1 MLFVGVGAL
10 LGAHQGRGGPRF
22 VPYARPFMHWA
33 AHRPYQVAW
42 LNPGALRNSFRLS
55 SALGLP
61 DDAVSVAGYRTYRHE
76 ALTRL
81 QVPWAW
87 VDAGLAPAEMA
98 WVKANAPERYI
109 PVASGTGVT
118 PAHRA
123 AVLAVLG

>member
-10 LGAHQGRGGPRF
+10 LGAHHGRGGPRF

-33 AHRPYQVAW
+33 AGHYQVAW
-42 LNPGALRNSFRLS
+42 LNPGALRNAFRLS

-61 DDAVSVAGYRTYRHE
+61 DDAVSVAGYRTHRHE

-87 VDAGLAPAEMA
+87 VDVEPSPAEST
-98 WVKANAPERYI
+98 WLQQNAPGRFI
-109 PVASGTGVT
+109 SVASGTGVT
-118 PAHRA
+118 PAHRD
-123 AVLAVLG
+123 AVRRLLG